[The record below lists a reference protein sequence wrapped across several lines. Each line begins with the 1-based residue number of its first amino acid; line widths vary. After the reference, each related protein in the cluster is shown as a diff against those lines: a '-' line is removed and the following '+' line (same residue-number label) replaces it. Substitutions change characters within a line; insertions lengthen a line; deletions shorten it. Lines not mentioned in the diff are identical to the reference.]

1 MDLDKRVSRFYFFI
15 WLQWAVK
22 LTVNTF
28 ILALFFAVFITL
40 GVYFNEGAQPLSS
53 EIEKALLAIFK
64 FWFMLSWSFA
74 LLIMLFRS
82 LKYIFNRCIQGYEF
96 TLLYCKEEETKEEA
110 KEIVKN
116 IGYGDL
122 LKVWRKWF
130 LLIVWLVAAQMI
142 VAVIVMKIGSSYS
155 TLFSWFNIY
164 VPYIFILIAG
174 FFSFI
179 ILSTKC
185 KKVRIRKC

>member
-15 WLQWAVK
+15 WLQWAIK

-164 VPYIFILIAG
+164 VLYIFILIAG

>member
-164 VPYIFILIAG
+164 VLYIFILIAG